1 VDKKFKDVSV
11 QNIFKNTKILP
22 IKKERKKYK
31 KTTVIFTYK
40 CQNP

>member
-1 VDKKFKDVSV
+1 MVDKKFKDV

-31 KTTVIFTYK
+31 KTIVIFTYK
-40 CQNP
+40 CHV